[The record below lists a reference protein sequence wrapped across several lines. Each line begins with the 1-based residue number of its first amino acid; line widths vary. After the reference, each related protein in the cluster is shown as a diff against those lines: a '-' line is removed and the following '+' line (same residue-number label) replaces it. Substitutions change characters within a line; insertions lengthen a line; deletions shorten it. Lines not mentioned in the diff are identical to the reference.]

1 MTKLDQH
8 SKMTHT
14 VTVGALFVL
23 RGFER
28 EQWPRKNRILPE
40 PFPPD
45 GNAVATIENE
55 HAKIKIPGS
64 FKDSSTS
71 LATVVVARYERRALN
86 LNLSR

>member
-1 MTKLDQH
+1 MTSLDQH
-8 SKMTHT
+8 LKMTHT
-14 VTVGALFVL
+14 VTVGALFLL

-40 PFPPD
+40 RLPPD

-55 HAKIKIPGS
+55 HAKITGS